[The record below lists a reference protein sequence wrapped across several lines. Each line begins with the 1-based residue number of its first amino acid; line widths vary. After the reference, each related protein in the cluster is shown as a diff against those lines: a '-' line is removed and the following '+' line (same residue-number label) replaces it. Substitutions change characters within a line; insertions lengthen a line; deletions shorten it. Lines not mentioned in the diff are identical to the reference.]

1 MTHDT
6 TTLPKLLST
15 LRRLTPRDRALLNL
29 LDDHQILTTSQVA
42 DLLFGSVGAARRRLR
57 TLEQLDLL
65 TRHAT
70 ARANG
75 SRSELICSLGPVGE
89 QLRPQAVMSLD
100 DPSEP
105 APARHVE
112 RVARLAASPRLPGV
126 LAANGFFAA
135 LTKASRV
142 MPDAELLRWWSPRR
156 TAAFWNDTDVRPDG
170 HGLWRVGSRT
180 VGFFLHYDAG
190 EASAREVLDQLDA
203 YRKLAGAGGPRYSV
217 LLWVPDQQRA
227 RLLLAAIGDGEDIPV
242 AVGVQ
247 GEDPAGTMWRLA
259 SERSG
264 SYALHE
270 LPSHPGRRSPG
281 TPSCRATHGW

>member
-29 LDDHQILTTSQVA
+29 LDDHQVLTTSQVA
-42 DLLFGSVGAARRRLR
+42 DLLFGSLGAARRRLR

-65 TRHAT
+65 TRYAT

-75 SRSELICSLGPVGE
+75 SRTELICSLGPVGE

-100 DPSEP
+100 DPPTP
-105 APARHVE
+105 APARRVE

-135 LTKASRV
+135 LTKASHA

-156 TAAFWNDTDVRPDG
+156 TAAFFNDTDVRPDG
-170 HGLWRVGSRT
+170 HGLWRVGART
-180 VGFFLHYDAG
+180 VGFFLQYDTG
-190 EASAREVLDQLDA
+190 EASPREVLDRLDA
-203 YRKLAGAGGPRYSV
+203 YRRLACAGPRYSV
-217 LLWVPDQQRA
+217 LLWVPDQRRA
-227 RLLLAAIGDGEDIPV
+227 RLLLAAIGYGEDIPV

-247 GEDPAGTMWRLA
+247 GEGPAGSVWRLA

-264 SYALHE
+264 PYALHE
-270 LPSHPGRRSPG
+270 LPSHPGRRSRG